1 MDSVN
6 LQTAVENF
14 KKRLACLYKL
24 VDPELEK
31 KYIDIFKN
39 VYKAYNLPDED
50 IALRSAKISCLGF
63 VFGHGSSRLVVNAT
77 DRVYNKSR
85 LCKLVPE
92 NDDFNLLSIIRRI
105 PKEVPVTDVDLGSV
119 HKLAVVSVYSRGLY
133 DEKWG
138 ISRPSLSCR
147 EILSQIPE
155 NLMSEVSAF
164 AILDDSP
171 DCFENYNVLLG
182 LYSFKIVLYGGDVVE
197 K

>member
-1 MDSVN
+1 MDIN
-6 LQTAVENF
+6 LQIAVANF

-24 VDPELEK
+24 LDPELEK

-39 VYKAYNLPDED
+39 VYKAYNMPDED

-63 VFGHGSSRLVVNAT
+63 VFGHDSARLVVNAT

-105 PKEVPVTDVDLGSV
+105 PKEVPVTDVDLSSV

-133 DEKWG
+133 DGG

-155 NLMSEVSAF
+155 DILPKVSAF

-171 DCFENYNVLLG
+171 DYFENYNVLLG
-182 LYSFKIVLYGGDVVE
+182 LYSFKVVLYGGDVE

>member
-24 VDPELEK
+24 LDSELEK

-39 VYKAYNLPDED
+39 VYKAYNMPDED

-63 VFGHGSSRLVVNAT
+63 VFGHDSARLVVNAT

-105 PKEVPVTDVDLGSV
+105 PKEVLVTDVDLSSV
-119 HKLAVVSVYSRGLY
+119 HKLAVVPVYSRGLY
-133 DEKWG
+133 DGG

-155 NLMSEVSAF
+155 DILPKVSAF

-171 DCFENYNVLLG
+171 DYFENYNVLLG
-182 LYSFKIVLYGGDVVE
+182 LYSFKVVLYGGDVVE